1 MAKAVSLTFNIENKT
16 LVDDFEMEEILNN
29 KPLQQRI
36 RAGSQDAATR
46 QGRFVDLSGV
56 IR

>member
-1 MAKAVSLTFNIENKT
+1 VDEL
-16 LVDDFEMEEILNN
+16 DDFEMEEILNN
-29 KPLQQRI
+29 KPLQERN

-46 QGRFVDLSGV
+46 QGRFIDLSGV